1 MKAVFRHILPVG
13 LALCLLSGCGSTAG
27 KTETEAAFVDEAPL
41 GVASLE
47 EETVALAEGPAA
59 LDTVLQPEATGV
71 LTKENEKAVIDYSNT
86 EDGYV
91 MVCYTAE
98 TNKRLKAR

>member
-59 LDTVLQPEATGV
+59 LDTVLQPEASGV
-71 LTKENEKAVIDYSNT
+71 LTKENEKAVI
-86 EDGYV
+86 
-91 MVCYTAE
+91 
-98 TNKRLKAR
+98 